1 MATLPE
7 HLHTRHCARY
17 LTHTTQVLT
26 IEDREAGLLAP
37 SDKGG
42 AQGADRSAK
51 YLRVTQLVRVEQ
63 DLGPGRQAPHPALST
78 IALSHLPPKSNVE
91 AHELERQKPRYRQGK
106 ALPKGHTANVCGI
119 RTQTSDQGLS
129 PRVGRGGRGWGG
141 RNRSS

>member
-1 MATLPE
+1 MQRDYGRALQGRGTAGTKAWGEMSLPHKILYLWSSWCQDGDNDSGKVIKAMATLPE

-37 SDKGG
+37 SDRGG

-51 YLRVTQLVRVEQ
+51 HLRVTQLVRVEQ

-78 IALSHLPPKSNVE
+78 IVLSHLP
-91 AHELERQKPRYRQGK
+91 LQKQ
-106 ALPKGHTANVCGI
+106 C
-119 RTQTSDQGLS
+119 
-129 PRVGRGGRGWGG
+129 
-141 RNRSS
+141 